1 MFAVIVFSIPRIYTD
16 LHFQCEQQFL
26 NLVHVFNH
34 INYSRW
40 GTFQHIYFSSMKHKS
55 PPVYQK
61 LKNVGFTT
69 SQSGGIFNWVDG
81 DYICKC
87 QKNRDWSFSGRLKAG
102 FIKKTKTFKTWIR
115 TKHIAGDMQHML
127 NQIMNIQ
134 ILSTHK
140 DSTASKIRK
149 HFNNVNKL
157 KEIRHTDCGY
167 GFFANGPVKMIS
179 TGKEVPEDVVLI
191 FRFNDRKQMFYKSCT
206 RTSCNKI
213 KIGIAKVLKKS
224 KPTEVIKKGV
234 QEFGIP
240 AE

>member
-1 MFAVIVFSIPRIYTD
+1 
-16 LHFQCEQQFL
+16 
-26 NLVHVFNH
+26 
-34 INYSRW
+34 
-40 GTFQHIYFSSMKHKS
+40 
-55 PPVYQK
+55 
-61 LKNVGFTT
+61 
-69 SQSGGIFNWVDG
+69 
-81 DYICKC
+81 
-87 QKNRDWSFSGRLKAG
+87 
-102 FIKKTKTFKTWIR
+102 
-115 TKHIAGDMQHML
+115 MQHML

-134 ILSTHK
+134 IFSTHK

-157 KEIRHTDCGY
+157 KEIRHTDYGY

-179 TGKEVPEDVVLI
+179 TGKEIPEDVVLI

-224 KPTEVIKKGV
+224 KPIEVIKKDV

-240 AE
+240 A